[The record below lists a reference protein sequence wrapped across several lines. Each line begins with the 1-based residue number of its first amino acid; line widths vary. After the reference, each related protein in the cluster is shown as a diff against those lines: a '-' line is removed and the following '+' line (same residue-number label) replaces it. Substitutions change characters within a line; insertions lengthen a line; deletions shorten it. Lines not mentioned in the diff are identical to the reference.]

1 MVKSRTF
8 SNVVSG
14 FRFFSEHLELQMTS
28 SYRKLIL
35 ATTAMI
41 CLGTVAHADAVSDS
55 RLAAMAQTSIYRV
68 GYPVEVSIESGKGLG
83 SDPFAANTVA
93 AKHYGMGRLSY
104 ELAFVMP
111 DSRTVYTGADETN
124 GGMFRFVADTAG
136 DLSSGELFAAKLTQA
151 AEKGAKSSSFK
162 IEWMSFGHASDA
174 DIDAII
180 AKGVKFSDLFD
191 AADVAADAC
200 PAGFTP
206 IDTVYGPE
214 CLTLKTANAMGMSAD
229 EIKLAASRLETARF
243 AAVMGATSEFR
254 KMEGVTFDP
263 KRNKLYMAI
272 SDLAKGMADASK
284 LAGTADDINL
294 KGNKCGAVMQLS
306 VGADMATTDMEVLVS
321 GGPANGSAVVNACA
335 INNIA
340 SPDNVTMG
348 FNEDTLLI
356 AEDTDHHQNDVLWA
370 YDLDA
375 GSLTRLMS
383 TPYGSEV
390 TSPFY
395 YKTIDDKYDYLVT
408 VVQHP
413 YGESDEGM
421 AMSPDDTRA
430 YVGYVAIPAKVQ
442 PGDKVGFKPLPFAA
456 TDADKR
462 MIKFTDTMT
471 LNGAEVALNGYQ
483 TLLRSGDKVGDA
495 VFGQAVAKDGTPLV
509 DYVDGD
515 LPGGV
520 STSQDHTSLHR
531 TEAGEMFS
539 ITQFEE
545 EVGTMYIASLDHD
558 AVTGTL
564 VVTGLKPVD
573 LSAAFGGFDFCAG
586 MTTPWG
592 SHLGGEEWDMDAR
605 AFEAAGMVDK
615 DFDKYLT
622 YFGFNTAAM

>member
-1 MVKSRTF
+1 
-8 SNVVSG
+8 
-14 FRFFSEHLELQMTS
+14 MTHS
-28 SYRKLIL
+28 CKTLIL
-35 ATTAMI
+35 ATTALI
-41 CLGTVAHADAVSDS
+41 GLGTLAHADAVADS
-55 RLAAMAQTSIYRV
+55 RAAAMAQTSIYRV
-68 GYPVEVSIESGKGLG
+68 GYPVEVSIEAGKGLG
-83 SDPFAANTVA
+83 AEPFAANTVA
-93 AKHYGMGRLSY
+93 AKHYSMGRLSY

-111 DSRTVYTGADETN
+111 DRRTVYTGNDQTN
-124 GGMFRFVADTAG
+124 GAMFRFVADTAG

-151 AEKGAKSSSFK
+151 AEKGAKASSFT
-162 IEWMSFGHASDA
+162 IEWMSFGHATNA
-174 DIDAII
+174 QIDAII

-191 AADVAADAC
+191 TADVAADAC
-200 PAGFTP
+200 PTGFTP
-206 IDTVYGPE
+206 IDTENGPE
-214 CLTLKTANAMGMSAD
+214 CLTLKTTNAMGMSAD

-254 KMEGVTFDP
+254 KMEGITFDP

-272 SDLAKGMADASK
+272 SDLAKGMAGASK
-284 LAGTADDINL
+284 LTGTADDINL
-294 KGNKCGAVMQLS
+294 KSNKCGAVMQLS
-306 VGADMATTDMEVLVS
+306 VGADMATTDMEVLVA
-321 GGPANGSAVVNACA
+321 GGPVNSSAVVNACA

-348 FNEDTLLI
+348 FNDSTLLI

-370 YDLDA
+370 YDLEA
-375 GSLTRLMS
+375 GSLTRLLT

-395 YKTIDDKYDYLVT
+395 YKNIDDKYDYLVT

-413 YGESDEGM
+413 YGESDEDM
-421 AMSPDDTRA
+421 AQSPDDTRA
-430 YVGYVAIPAKVQ
+430 YIGYVAIPAKIQ
-442 PGDKVGFKPLPFAA
+442 AGDTVSFKPMLFAA
-456 TDADKR
+456 TDAEKR
-462 MIKFTDTMT
+462 MVKFTDSMV
-471 LNGAEVALNGYQ
+471 LNGTEVALNGYQ
-483 TLLRSGDKVGDA
+483 TLIRSGDKVGEV
-495 VFGQAVAKDGTPLV
+495 VFGQAVARDGTALV

-520 STSQDHTSLHR
+520 STSQDHTTLHR
-531 TEAGEMFS
+531 TEAGEVFS

-586 MTTPWG
+586 MATPWG

-622 YFGFNTAAM
+622 YFGFNAAAM